1 MNSIPIV
8 RLVALIIS
16 IILQIIA
23 AVIALRFM
31 KLTKYRLSWILLSLS
46 FALMA
51 VRLIIQFFEF
61 FRGTP
66 SFTWRMIDE
75 WLGVLISIMI
85 IGGVIL
91 MRELFLSLKRADSD
105 RLRSEKRVINAIIN
119 TEENEKKRFAKDL
132 HDGLGPILST
142 VKMSLSALNDR
153 IKDSSGTIILNN
165 TTHLVNEAISTIKE
179 ISNNLSPHVLT
190 NFGLSSAI
198 SAFTTKLNQTRA
210 VDIDFKTNMENHRLE
225 NEKEVVIYRA
235 VCELINNSILHSGAS
250 RIEIELNK
258 HEKFITL
265 QFYDNGRGFDTS
277 TLSKEDTKGM
287 GLSNIETR
295 VKTVE
300 GVFILESSPGKGT
313 SALIKLIE

>member
-1 MNSIPIV
+1 MV
-8 RLVALIIS
+8 RLIALIIS
-16 IILQIIA
+16 IVLQIIA
-23 AVIALRFM
+23 ASIALGFM

-46 FALMA
+46 FAFMT
-51 VRLIIQFFEF
+51 VRSIIQFFEY

-66 SFTWRMIDE
+66 SFTWQMIDE
-75 WLGVLISIMI
+75 WIGVLVSVMI
-85 IGGVIL
+85 IAGVIL
-91 MRELFLSLKRADSD
+91 IREIFYSLKRAETE

-119 TEENEKKRFAKDL
+119 TEENERKRFAKDL

-153 IKDSSGTIILNN
+153 IKDPSGMVILNN
-165 TTHLVNEAISTIKE
+165 TNHLVNEAINTIKE

-198 SAFTTKLNQTRA
+198 SAFTKKINQTKA
-210 VDIDFKTNMENHRLE
+210 VEIDFKSNMEAQRLE
-225 NEKEVVIYRA
+225 NDKEVVIYRA

-265 QFYDNGRGFDTS
+265 QYYDNGRGFDTS

-295 VKTVE
+295 VKTVD
-300 GVFILESSPGKGT
+300 GVFILESTPGKGT
-313 SALIKLIE
+313 SALIKMID

>member
-1 MNSIPIV
+1 MV
-8 RLVALIIS
+8 RLIALIIS
-16 IILQIIA
+16 IVLQIIA
-23 AVIALRFM
+23 AIIALRFM

-46 FALMA
+46 FAFMA
-51 VRLIIQFFEF
+51 VRLIIQLFEV

-66 SFTWRMIDE
+66 SFTWKLIDD
-75 WLGVLISIMI
+75 WIGVLISVMI

-91 MRELFLSLKRADSD
+91 IRELFYSLKRADTD

-119 TEENEKKRFAKDL
+119 TEENERKRFAKDL

-142 VKMSLSALNDR
+142 VKMSLSALTDR
-153 IKDSSGTIILNN
+153 IKDPSGSVILTN
-165 TTHLVNEAISTIKE
+165 TNHLVNEAISTIKD
-179 ISNNLSPHVLT
+179 ISNNLSPHVLS
-190 NFGLSSAI
+190 NFGLASAI
-198 SAFTTKLNQTRA
+198 SAFTTKINQTKA
-210 VDIDFKTNMENHRLE
+210 VEIDFKSNMEGQRLD

-277 TLSKEDTKGM
+277 SLSKEDTKGT
-287 GLSNIETR
+287 GISNIETR

-300 GVFILESSPGKGT
+300 GVFILESTPGKGT

>member
-1 MNSIPIV
+1 MV
-8 RLVALIIS
+8 RLIALIIS

-51 VRLIIQFFEF
+51 VLKLIQLIEF

-66 SFTWRMIDE
+66 SFTWQLIDE
-75 WLGVLISIMI
+75 WIGVMISVMI

-91 MRELFLSLKRADSD
+91 IRELFFSLKRAESD
-105 RLRSEKRVINAIIN
+105 RVRSEKRVINAIIN
-119 TEENEKKRFAKDL
+119 TEENERKRFAKDL

-142 VKMSLSALNDR
+142 VKMSISALTDR
-153 IKDSSGTIILNN
+153 IKDPSGSVILNN
-165 TTHLVNEAISTIKE
+165 TNHLVNEAISTIKD
-179 ISNNLSPHVLT
+179 ISNNLSPHVLS
-190 NFGLSSAI
+190 NFGLASAI
-198 SAFTTKLNQTRA
+198 SAFTKKINQTKA
-210 VDIDFKTNMENHRLE
+210 VEIDFKSNMENQRLD
-225 NEKEVVIYRA
+225 NDKEVVVYRA
-235 VCELINNSILHSGAS
+235 VCELINNSISHSGAS

-258 HEKFITL
+258 HEKFVTL

-277 TLSKEDTKGM
+277 SLSKEDTKGM

-300 GVFILESSPGKGT
+300 GVFILESTPGKGT

>member
-1 MNSIPIV
+1 MV
-8 RLVALIIS
+8 RLIALVIS
-16 IILQIIA
+16 IVLQIIA
-23 AVIALRFM
+23 ASIALRFM

-46 FALMA
+46 FVFMA
-51 VRLIIQFFEF
+51 VRKIIQFFEH

-66 SFTWRMIDE
+66 SYTWLMIDE
-75 WLGVLISIMI
+75 WIGVLISVMI
-85 IGGVIL
+85 IAGVIL
-91 MRELFLSLKRADSD
+91 IRELFSSLKRAEID
-105 RLRSEKRVINAIIN
+105 RLRTEKRVLNAIIN
-119 TEENEKKRFAKDL
+119 TEENERKRFAKDL

-142 VKMSLSALNDR
+142 VKMSLSALIPR
-153 IKDSSGTIILNN
+153 IKDASGTVILNN
-165 TTHLVNEAISTIKE
+165 TNHLVNEAISTIKD
-179 ISNNLSPHVLT
+179 ISNNLSPHVLS

-198 SAFTTKLNQTRA
+198 AAFTTKINQTKA
-210 VDIDFKTNMENHRLE
+210 IEIIFKSNMENQRLE
-225 NEKEVVIYRA
+225 NDKEVVMYRA

-300 GVFILESSPGKGT
+300 GVFILESTPGKGT
-313 SALIKLIE
+313 SALIKVIE